1 MKPEFAVVGTGN
13 MATTMMTTFAQ
24 AGVRVTA
31 VASSDQE
38 RARRF
43 AKAFGIP
50 IARDGL
56 GPLLRSAEVDAV
68 YIANATAEHATT
80 AIAALEA
87 GKAVL
92 CEKPLALSLN
102 EAERVVEVARRTNK
116 LCMEGIWT
124 PFLPAYRRF
133 LELAGTKA
141 CGEPIHLFADFG
153 YPVSEAALPRLF
165 SPAAGGVLLDRGV
178 YLVALALK
186 VFGPV
191 ERVDARLDITGQGI
205 DQNAFLQL
213 SHQRGGLSQLSTS
226 FTALMSNTAALACSG
241 GMIRLQEPLIGA
253 ERISTRRMANRR
265 TAPQDPNLPLRAFQ
279 NTVRTLRQSPL
290 LRRLKQSLLNAPSE
304 HLPYGTNKYLP
315 QLEHFLAL
323 LKAGARES
331 SVIPLE
337 LSLDIQRVIDRA
349 RADHRR

>member
-1 MKPEFAVVGTGN
+1 MEFD
-13 MATTMMTTFAQ
+13 
-24 AGVRVTA
+24 
-31 VASSDQE
+31 S
-38 RARRF
+38 
-43 AKAFGIP
+43 
-50 IARDGL
+50 
-56 GPLLRSAEVDAV
+56 
-68 YIANATAEHATT
+68 
-80 AIAALEA
+80 
-87 GKAVL
+87 
-92 CEKPLALSLN
+92 
-102 EAERVVEVARRTNK
+102 
-116 LCMEGIWT
+116 
-124 PFLPAYRRF
+124 
-133 LELAGTKA
+133 
-141 CGEPIHLFADFG
+141 
-153 YPVSEAALPRLF
+153 
-165 SPAAGGVLLDRGV
+165 
-178 YLVALALK
+178 VALALK

-253 ERISTRRMANRR
+253 ERVSITRRMANKR
-265 TAPQDPNLPLRAFQ
+265 TAPQDPNLPLRVFQ

-315 QLEHFLAL
+315 QLQHFLAL
-323 LKAGARES
+323 LKAGTRES
-331 SVIPLE
+331 RVVPLE